1 MAFLSPPPPH
11 FRAELFYIF
20 RLLKLSATIQNM
32 QALNQVFIPSINNN
46 EQITCLLM
54 KQMKQT
60 NLNLPFHSE
69 HRHNVHKQRGYIC
82 TQCYRCVDRQGQQA
96 VIPQGGITSGVRG
109 LTLPPASGEAGGK
122 KITAWNG
129 RDIQYILLH
138 KKHHFKNTW

>member
-1 MAFLSPPPPH
+1 MAFLSPPPP
-11 FRAELFYIF
+11 FSCRTFYIF
-20 RLLKLSATIQNM
+20 RLFFKFSATIQNM

-69 HRHNVHKQRGYIC
+69 YRHNVHKQRSYSC
-82 TQCYRCVDRQGQQA
+82 TQCYRCIDRQGRQA
-96 VIPQGGITSGVRG
+96 VICRGGFTSGVRV

-138 KKHHFKNTW
+138 KQHHVKNTW